1 MKKIILISLMLFCFA
16 SIGFCEEEGYRIEN
30 GVEISPG
37 MELKT
42 VGNTQLLIP
51 KGSRLRYINDVLAVE
66 TAEEYSARNF
76 VRVDKELTVLKKNQ
90 EILKN
95 EIEELKTVFENK
107 EEVVEEVIIQ
117 EETTEGGVE

>member
-1 MKKIILISLMLFCFA
+1 MKKIILILLMLSVFA
-16 SIGFCEEEGYRIEN
+16 SIGFSDEEEYRIEN

-37 MELKT
+37 MEIRT

-76 VRVDKELTVLKKNQ
+76 VRVDKELIALKKNQ

-95 EIEELKTVFENK
+95 QIEELKAALENR

-117 EETTEGGVE
+117 EKITEGGVE